1 MYNHVVK
8 NIIKRRSI
16 EKYRRSIKKKVRSAK
31 KKSSVNK
38 KVRSPKKKVR
48 STKKRVCS
56 MKKRV
61 SSMKKKVSSMKKR
74 VSSIKKVISK
84 KKRTVK
90 KRSVKKVTFKT
101 PIDSE
106 GNDYDDECNKI
117 TAKLGYLK
125 ISDKCSSKNII
136 NFENLNTLFGADK
149 IDKCYRKP
157 TFKIDCSKFKSS

>member
-48 STKKRVCS
+48 STKKRVSS

-61 SSMKKKVSSMKKR
+61 SSM
-74 VSSIKKVISK
+74 KKVISK

>member
-16 EKYRRSIKKKVRSAK
+16 EKYRRSIKKKVRSA
-31 KKSSVNK
+31 NK

-48 STKKRVCS
+48 STKKKVRS
-56 MKKRV
+56 TKKR
-61 SSMKKKVSSMKKR
+61 VSSMKKR
-74 VSSIKKVISK
+74 VSSMKKVISK

>member
-38 KVRSPKKKVR
+38 KVRSAKKKVR
-48 STKKRVCS
+48 STKKRVRS
-56 MKKRV
+56 TKKR
-61 SSMKKKVSSMKKR
+61 VSSMKKR
-74 VSSIKKVISK
+74 VSSMKKVISK

>member
-48 STKKRVCS
+48 STKKRV
-56 MKKRV
+56 
-61 SSMKKKVSSMKKR
+61 SSM
-74 VSSIKKVISK
+74 KKVISK

-106 GNDYDDECNKI
+106 GNDYDDECDKI

>member
-16 EKYRRSIKKKVRSAK
+16 KKYRRSIKKKVRSAK

-48 STKKRVCS
+48 STKKKVRS
-56 MKKRV
+56 TKKRV
-61 SSMKKKVSSMKKR
+61 SSM
-74 VSSIKKVISK
+74 KKVISK

>member
-38 KVRSPKKKVR
+38 KVRSAKKKVRSAKKKVR
-48 STKKRVCS
+48 STKKRV
-56 MKKRV
+56 
-61 SSMKKKVSSMKKR
+61 SSM
-74 VSSIKKVISK
+74 KKVISK

-157 TFKIDCSKFKSS
+157 TFKIDCSKFK

>member
-31 KKSSVNK
+31 KKSSPKK
-38 KVRSPKKKVR
+38 KVRSTKKKVR
-48 STKKRVCS
+48 STKKRV
-56 MKKRV
+56 
-61 SSMKKKVSSMKKR
+61 SSM
-74 VSSIKKVISK
+74 KKVISK

-106 GNDYDDECNKI
+106 GNDYDAECNKI

-157 TFKIDCSKFKSS
+157 TFKIDCSKFK